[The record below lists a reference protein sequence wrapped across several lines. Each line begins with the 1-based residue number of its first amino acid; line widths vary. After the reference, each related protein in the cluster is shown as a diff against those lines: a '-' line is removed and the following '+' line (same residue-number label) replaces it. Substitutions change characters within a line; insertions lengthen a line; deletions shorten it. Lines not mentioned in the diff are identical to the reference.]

1 LAILIVSRL
10 EQGIEFTH
18 LRDPLTSIRIAGK
31 QIFDKAHLRRIQFA
45 VYVGEQQ
52 DISVLFVGTHST
64 SLFRYYYRNEE
75 QRYL

>member
-1 LAILIVSRL
+1 MAILIVSRL

-18 LRDPLTSIRIAGK
+18 LCDPLTSIRIAGK
-31 QIFDKAHLRRIQFA
+31 QIFDKAQLRGIQLA

-52 DISVLFVGTHST
+52 DISVLFVGPHST

-75 QRYL
+75 QRCL